1 MSPLQL
7 AYISFDIVP
16 DRKGSA
22 THIQAFAETLG
33 NTLGTLQLVTVSP
46 TEKTIPPQEIGNNII
61 QTQLPAVGEHL
72 IQRVQ
77 YFRSML
83 GKWWQGKY
91 FDIVQFRSIYE
102 GFPIACHK
110 DNLCRYLIFEVNG
123 LPSIELKYRY
133 PKVASDRELLYKL
146 HRQEQICLE
155 AADGIVTPSQVT
167 KNYLQSRHIPPE
179 KIRVI
184 PNGVD
189 LETFSY
195 TSPPPATH
203 TLRLLYFGTLAGW
216 QGVKVAVD
224 AIALAKAEIP
234 VSLQIIGK
242 YRSRQLRDLQK
253 RIRKRKI
260 QESVSILPSV
270 SQSELVA
277 WLHEVDATM
286 VPLTACDRNITQ
298 GCCPLK
304 ILEAMAAGTP
314 VIASNLAVVRE
325 LGSHEEEFLLV
336 KPGSAKDIK
345 EAMLRLYGETGLR
358 ERLASNARKRVEDT
372 YTWQQAG
379 EKLVEVYRQVLSV

>member
-1 MSPLQL
+1 
-7 AYISFDIVP
+7 
-16 DRKGSA
+16 
-22 THIQAFAETLG
+22 
-33 NTLGTLQLVTVSP
+33 
-46 TEKTIPPQEIGNNII
+46 
-61 QTQLPAVGEHL
+61 
-72 IQRVQ
+72 
-77 YFRSML
+77 
-83 GKWWQGKY
+83 
-91 FDIVQFRSIYE
+91 
-102 GFPIACHK
+102 
-110 DNLCRYLIFEVNG
+110 
-123 LPSIELKYRY
+123 
-133 PKVASDRELLYKL
+133 
-146 HRQEQICLE
+146 
-155 AADGIVTPSQVT
+155 
-167 KNYLQSRHIPPE
+167 
-179 KIRVI
+179 
-184 PNGVD
+184 
-189 LETFSY
+189 
-195 TSPPPATH
+195 
-203 TLRLLYFGTLAGW
+203 LYFGTLAGW